1 MCGKKPDKAGQGQ
14 AEGVAFLHGKKK
26 KIKAKY
32 GNISN
37 RPPGSGRLGHGIFF
51 AFNFSVFS
59 KLYPQIIGLPRV
71 EKNE

>member
-1 MCGKKPDKAGQGQ
+1 M
-14 AEGVAFLHGKKK
+14 EKKK